1 MIEIVRE
8 LSSLFGPSGWEDQ
21 VREYLLEKVKS
32 LGDEIQIDKLGN
44 LHVLKIGKKTLKK
57 PVVLTAY
64 MDEPGFMVKDVT
76 QEGMIK
82 FGLMGGTDVRS
93 ILGKT
98 VQVGDKG
105 YKGVVGRKPIH
116 LTTPEERKT
125 MPGAGELYIDI
136 GATDHAMSI
145 IRVSKGDCGVFT
157 GPVKKLGQHQ
167 ILGKALGRAIS
178 CGVLLRLMEK
188 ELPVD
193 TWFVFTT
200 AKLVGNRGAY
210 GAAYLRQAEIAIQVD
225 ICPGET
231 AGDAMP
237 KVSGGPV
244 VPAMDKGVVF
254 DGDLRNSLINSAKA
268 CEVKVQ
274 PWAEIPVKGQG
285 GVFREKGAK
294 VLSLCCPVKYLTA
307 PCQAA
312 DLRDVEAMP
321 KLLIKFLAEME
332 ETE

>member
-1 MIEIVRE
+1 MIDTIRE
-8 LSSLFGPSGWEDQ
+8 LSSLFGPSGWEDK
-21 VREYLLEKVKS
+21 VREYLLEQAKS
-32 LGDEIQIDKLGN
+32 LGDEIRVDKLGN
-44 LHVLKIGKKTLKK
+44 LHVLKKGRISPKT

-76 QEGMIK
+76 REGMIK

-136 GATDHAMSI
+136 GADDRAMSI
-145 IRVSKGDCGVFT
+145 IRVSKGDCGVFS
-157 GPVKKLGQHQ
+157 GAVKLLGQHQ

-178 CGVLLRLMEK
+178 CGVLLRLME
-188 ELPVD
+188 EEVPVD
-193 TWFVFTT
+193 TWFLFCT
-200 AKLVGNRGAY
+200 ARMVGNRGAH
-210 GAAYLRQAEIAIQVD
+210 GAAHIRNAGISVHVD
-225 ICPGET
+225 ICPGEMS
-231 AGDAMP
+231 GDAMP
-237 KVSGGPV
+237 KISAGPV
-244 VPAMDKGVVF
+244 VPAMDKGTVF
-254 DGDLRNSLINSAKA
+254 DGVLRNRLIASAKA
-268 CEVKVQ
+268 GGLRVQ
-274 PWAEIPVKGQG
+274 PWAEIPVKTQG
-285 GVFREKGAK
+285 GVFRERGAK
-294 VLSLCCPVKYLTA
+294 ALSLCCPVKYLTA

-312 DLRDVEAMP
+312 DLRDIESMSGV
-321 KLLIKFLAEME
+321 LRSFLTEME